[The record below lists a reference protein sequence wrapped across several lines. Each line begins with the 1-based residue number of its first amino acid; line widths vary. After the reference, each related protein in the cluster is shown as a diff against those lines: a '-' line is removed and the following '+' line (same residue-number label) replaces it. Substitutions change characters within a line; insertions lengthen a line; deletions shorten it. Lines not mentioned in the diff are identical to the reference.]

1 MKISKIVNYT
11 VIFLEIVI
19 LIIFLIW
26 RFKLGITRYF
36 DIDEFAHL
44 HWGYSLFIGERPYTD
59 FFYLFPPFFLYVISS
74 LIAVWGRSV
83 TMLLSARILIFTAS
97 AGSAFI
103 ILQLGKKMR
112 SLSFG
117 LLAAIVFIFLP
128 LPSDKLLEIRPDNIA
143 IFLALL
149 GLYLFILGEEKQRKK
164 YLFFSGLCYSVS
176 LGIVPKTVFFL
187 IPPMLVLGYKFY
199 HSVIPTEPVRLVSGG
214 ISRDSSTSRR
224 TVWCV
229 SSLGMTLKSDA
240 IPFVLGA
247 LPAILLLIG
256 LMMTYGN
263 PSFAIY
269 SMTRMSSAVTT
280 SLGSKFYMRPDLFF
294 YPNDTYYGFPNYNL
308 SYLTNLIIYISAAIF
323 AVFRAVSSLSHTD
336 KNKCIREFLVS
347 GSFFANLYAFV
358 FVYPL
363 KHAQYLIPLAPF
375 IAFYFAD
382 LWFAILQIFK
392 GEKLRKILILCALF
406 YILFAGSKI
415 YEKKIHWGNQPTLDK
430 VKNLL
435 NVIPAKEPVFDL
447 TGESVF
453 FPNGYYFCCVPYG
466 QYEEAL
472 LFNLP
477 NLERIMKMKNA
488 KYIYTGQYERLNILP
503 AIQTKYI
510 RENFVNLWPDGSLLI
525 RK

>member
-187 IPPMLVLGYKFY
+187 IPPMLQILSQCHPDRTSQTGEWRDLSRFLDFET
-199 HSVIPTEPVRLVSGG
+199 HRLVRLFARNDIKVRCYSFR
-214 ISRDSSTSRR
+214 IRR
-224 TVWCV
+224 
-229 SSLGMTLKSDA
+229 
-240 IPFVLGA
+240 
-247 LPAILLLIG
+247 
-256 LMMTYGN
+256 
-263 PSFAIY
+263 
-269 SMTRMSSAVTT
+269 
-280 SLGSKFYMRPDLFF
+280 
-294 YPNDTYYGFPNYNL
+294 
-308 SYLTNLIIYISAAIF
+308 
-323 AVFRAVSSLSHTD
+323 
-336 KNKCIREFLVS
+336 
-347 GSFFANLYAFV
+347 
-358 FVYPL
+358 
-363 KHAQYLIPLAPF
+363 
-375 IAFYFAD
+375 
-382 LWFAILQIFK
+382 
-392 GEKLRKILILCALF
+392 
-406 YILFAGSKI
+406 FAG
-415 YEKKIHWGNQPTLDK
+415 
-430 VKNLL
+430 NLVV
-435 NVIPAKEPVFDL
+435 NWINDDL
-447 TGESVF
+447 
-453 FPNGYYFCCVPYG
+453 
-466 QYEEAL
+466 
-472 LFNLP
+472 
-477 NLERIMKMKNA
+477 R
-488 KYIYTGQYERLNILP
+488 
-503 AIQTKYI
+503 
-510 RENFVNLWPDGSLLI
+510 
-525 RK
+525 